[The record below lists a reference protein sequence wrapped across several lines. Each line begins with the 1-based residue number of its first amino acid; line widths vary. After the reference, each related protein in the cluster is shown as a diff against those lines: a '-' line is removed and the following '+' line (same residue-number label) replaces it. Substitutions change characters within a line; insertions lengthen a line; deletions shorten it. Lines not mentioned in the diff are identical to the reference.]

1 MPSMM
6 IALSPKTLRK
16 LSLPWLLKPSMWV
29 SMRLWI
35 SGGGLLVTVILL
47 EVQRADVLG
56 TIQAYRDWHQ
66 RAYHV
71 DLRSK
76 LLPYLRMLTTYLSFL
91 RQRRVALVHGV
102 RHSCDLGYRSVLMAM
117 QRLRTNLIYLPII
130 SRPQEG
136 PMPWKELLVTSRICG
151 GALRSSRSG
160 VVAPPRKTLMCFCV
174 AVPK

>member
-91 RQRRVALVHGV
+91 RQRRVALVQIGRASCRERVWIVGV
-102 RHSCDLGYRSVLMAM
+102 SA
-117 QRLRTNLIYLPII
+117 
-130 SRPQEG
+130 
-136 PMPWKELLVTSRICG
+136 
-151 GALRSSRSG
+151 
-160 VVAPPRKTLMCFCV
+160 
-174 AVPK
+174 